1 MMDAKQLDRLANFDL
16 NAFVSS
22 FANDKQ
28 FKTSLQGSILY
39 LQNSINLEAIQD
51 EMEKTGVD
59 FSSIDQ
65 LKIACEDF
73 IEEFRARS

>member
-1 MMDAKQLDRLANFDL
+1 MGKAVDESAFVMDAKQLDRLANFDL

-59 FSSIDQ
+59 FSSID
-65 LKIACEDF
+65 
-73 IEEFRARS
+73 